1 MAAYSNIFL
10 QKAHEYPIVF
20 GIFAIP
26 MAIGVTSSVLS
37 AAVRSAKYGSPF
49 LGSQPIA
56 SMSEETADASNS
68 LFGNV
73 SGESTIADRVNLRS
87 KYEFDEF
94 YNDTRHLNSQSVRG
108 PQWDQDIYKDTR
120 HKTQLSPT
128 DGDFRRGWLSLDDTP
143 PTIYNP
149 RQRQGSPASDTV
161 VDLIGEGSM
170 FAGVRNIGRL
180 K

>member
-1 MAAYSNIFL
+1 MAAFTNIFL

-20 GIFAIP
+20 GVFVIP
-26 MAIGVTSSVLS
+26 MGIGVATNVLS

-56 SMSEETADASNS
+56 SMTEETADASNS

-73 SGESTIADRVNLRS
+73 TGESTIADRVNLRN

-94 YNDTRHLNSQSVRG
+94 YNDTRHLNSQSAKG
-108 PQWDQDIYKDTR
+108 PQWEQNIYNDTR
-120 HKTQLSPT
+120 NKTPLSPT
-128 DGDFRRGWLSLDDTP
+128 DGDFRRGWLALNENH
-143 PTIYNP
+143 PTIYYP
-149 RQRQGSPASDTV
+149 RPRQGSPASDSV
-161 VDLIGEGSM
+161 VNLIGEGTV
-170 FAGVRNIGRL
+170 FAGVRNIARL